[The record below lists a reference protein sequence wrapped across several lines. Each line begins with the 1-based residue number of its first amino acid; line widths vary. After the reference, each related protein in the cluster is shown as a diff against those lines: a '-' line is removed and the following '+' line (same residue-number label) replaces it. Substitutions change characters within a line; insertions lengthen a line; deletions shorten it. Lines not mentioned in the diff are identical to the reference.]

1 MPHQMF
7 DGLISRFKRLLASF
21 RPPVRRQTGALCW
34 RLRDGGIEILLVT
47 TRRTGRWTPP
57 KGGLM
62 NGKSPAEAAAIE
74 AWEEAGAIG
83 AVESTDI
90 GAYHYVK
97 FRKDQQWEQLAVDV
111 FPLEVEHLED
121 DYPEEDQRMRQ
132 WFKQEKAAELVHE
145 RRLKKLIRGFT
156 PPS

>member
-1 MPHQMF
+1 
-7 DGLISRFKRLLASF
+7 
-21 RPPVRRQTGALCW
+21 
-34 RLRDGGIEILLVT
+34 
-47 TRRTGRWTPP
+47 
-57 KGGLM
+57 M

-90 GAYHYVK
+90 GAYNYVK